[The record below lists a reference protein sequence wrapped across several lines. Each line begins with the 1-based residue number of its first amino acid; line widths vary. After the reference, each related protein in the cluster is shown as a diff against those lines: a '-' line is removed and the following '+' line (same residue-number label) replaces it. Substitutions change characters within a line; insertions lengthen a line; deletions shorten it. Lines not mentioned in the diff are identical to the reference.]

1 MMNNIYDQLLELER
15 VAQLA
20 EDAELVAEIEQWN
33 KDNWSAQEN
42 QE

>member
-1 MMNNIYDQLLELER
+1 MMNYDQLLALER
-15 VAQLA
+15 ALQMA

-42 QE
+42 QEE